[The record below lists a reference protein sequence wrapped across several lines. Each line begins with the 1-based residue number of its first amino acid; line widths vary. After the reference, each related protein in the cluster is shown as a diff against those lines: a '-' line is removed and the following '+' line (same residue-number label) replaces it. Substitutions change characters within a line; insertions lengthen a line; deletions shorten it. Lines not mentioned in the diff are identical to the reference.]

1 MMQRAEEI
9 ATQYFESIS
18 GYELNDKEKFFSN
31 LTFFDELDY
40 SKTNLNYAIYNISTE
55 DLTPIDDKKTKV
67 VYWFLSLTLK
77 YLQAKTDYK
86 DRKKIDTII
95 KQATKKAND
104 VLFDAISKLKQI
116 KEDDEYFKLK
126 DKDLNALISQITILL
141 DNPINEK
148 LHKPNKK
155 DIQEFLNR
163 LKNKSLARSAKRL
176 LDSIN

>member
-9 ATQYFESIS
+9 ATQYVNSTMP
-18 GYELNDKEKFFSN
+18 NDEDLFFSN
-31 LTFFDELDY
+31 LIFFDNLDY
-40 SKTNLNYAIYNISTE
+40 SKINLNYAIHNISTE
-55 DLTPIDDKKTKV
+55 DLTPIDDKKTKA
-67 VYWFLSLTLK
+67 VYWFISLMLR
-77 YLQAKTDYK
+77 YLHDKRDYK
-86 DRKKIDTII
+86 DRQKIDTII

-104 VLFDAISKLKQI
+104 VMFDAISKLKELK
-116 KEDDEYFKLK
+116 KEGVIYKLK
-126 DKDLNALISQITILL
+126 DKDLNPLISQITIML
-141 DNPINEK
+141 DSPINEK